1 MTLPVE
7 INPHLLG
14 GAAGSYQIERSLR
27 FNSADSAYLSRTFTS
42 VGNRKTWT
50 WSAWL
55 KRSFLDTSASSANFQ
70 TLFHAGVYSTIAF
83 TANTIYFQIEDGA
96 TQRVLQTSQLFRDP
110 SAWYHLVVVLNTP
123 AATASQR
130 MRLYINGTELTAFS
144 TDERSLINISV
155 DSDINN
161 NVPHGIGGNVTP
173 ARYFPGYMTEIN
185 FIDGS
190 ALTPTS
196 FGEYNS
202 ETGVWQ
208 PIAYTG
214 TYGTNGF
221 YLNFSDNSTTDALG
235 TDFSG
240 NGNTWDDNGFSV
252 TAGAGNDSL
261 VDTPTNYGEDTGVG
275 GEVRGNYATFNPLN
289 QNSTGVTL
297 ANGNLDVTRLSSGFG
312 QVWSTIGM
320 SSGKWYVECL
330 VGDVLNF
337 NLGLAAGNMVGG
349 NRYVGQDANTW
360 GYDPSGQKV
369 NSASYAS
376 YGNSYTNGDIIG
388 IAFDADA
395 GDLYFYK
402 NGVVQNSGIAAYTG
416 LTSGPYFFTCG
427 VENSTTANSWNFGQ
441 RPFAYTA
448 ASGFQA
454 LVTTNIPAGTVTTSG
469 SFTGNLATDGPFVYL
484 NGVPTAMTINGNA
497 VTFGTH
503 ADKLANGFKVRSS
516 SSSYNASGSNTYS
529 VSTTGE
535 VFKNEVAQSNP

>member
-1 MTLPVE
+1 
-7 INPHLLG
+7 
-14 GAAGSYQIERSLR
+14 
-27 FNSADSAYLSRTFTS
+27 
-42 VGNRKTWT
+42 
-50 WSAWL
+50 
-55 KRSFLDTSASSANFQ
+55 
-70 TLFHAGVYSTIAF
+70 
-83 TANTIYFQIEDGA
+83 
-96 TQRVLQTSQLFRDP
+96 
-110 SAWYHLVVVLNTP
+110 
-123 AATASQR
+123 
-130 MRLYINGTELTAFS
+130 
-144 TDERSLINISV
+144 
-155 DSDINN
+155 
-161 NVPHGIGGNVTP
+161 VT
-173 ARYFPGYMTEIN
+173 
-185 FIDGS
+185 
-190 ALTPTS
+190 
-196 FGEYNS
+196 
-202 ETGVWQ
+202 
-208 PIAYTG
+208 
-214 TYGTNGF
+214 
-221 YLNFSDNSTTDALG
+221 
-235 TDFSG
+235 
-240 NGNTWDDNGFSV
+240 
-252 TAGAGNDSL
+252 
-261 VDTPTNYGEDTGVG
+261 DTGVG

-297 ANGNLDVTRLSSGFG
+297 ANGNLDVTRSSSSFG

-427 VENSTTANSWNFGQ
+427 VENSSTANSWNFGQ
-441 RPFAYTA
+441 RPFAHTA
-448 ASGFQA
+448 PSGFQA